1 MPHGM
6 AARCRIALGVAL
18 IGAVLM
24 PAAQRSG
31 DQARPTWKA
40 GYPSKFW
47 EGTTASERAAIMATL
62 GEIERILWK
71 VPELAQP
78 KGFEILKT
86 AHGGGPPWHPE
97 RCPTGFEDAKSIL
110 QSELRLW
117 FFAPSMATPEE
128 FLRWWIYHA
137 EGSDYGGNERSA
149 RRSLEQT
156 TYDRWLEETPARK
169 KDRDEA
175 IASAAQAQGRAA
187 AEELRKTLEQTER
200 EVTERLKAEDAEER
214 KRNQEVL
221 AAPSQGDQAV
231 VI

>member
-1 MPHGM
+1 M

-97 RCPTGFEDAKSIL
+97 RRPTGFEDDRPLLHTTPPS
-110 QSELRLW
+110 SSLR
-117 FFAPSMATPEE
+117 MTRKATACSRRIRSSGA
-128 FLRWWIYHA
+128 L
-137 EGSDYGGNERSA
+137 GGRG
-149 RRSLEQT
+149 RRCT
-156 TYDRWLEETPARK
+156 
-169 KDRDEA
+169 
-175 IASAAQAQGRAA
+175 
-187 AEELRKTLEQTER
+187 
-200 EVTERLKAEDAEER
+200 
-214 KRNQEVL
+214 VL
-221 AAPSQGDQAV
+221 P
-231 VI
+231 